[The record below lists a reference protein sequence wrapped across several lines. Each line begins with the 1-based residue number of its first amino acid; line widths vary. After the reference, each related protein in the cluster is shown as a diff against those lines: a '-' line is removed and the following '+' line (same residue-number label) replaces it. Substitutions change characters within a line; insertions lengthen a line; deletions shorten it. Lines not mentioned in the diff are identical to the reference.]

1 MLSLIQEVISAL
13 TPAKRTHS
21 VLLLGTESSGKTALC
36 AGLARLLDER
46 RREKSSSTS
55 TSTSGSPPVL
65 PVPVTTRTLGQNV
78 VELETASTAVTVWDV
93 GGSEAI
99 RPMWKHYVGEADKIV
114 YVIDS
119 RLGAGEIEA
128 AIDILLDVERAAA
141 IENGGNGGE
150 ASTSAGGDV
159 NADVDVDA
167 DVDADVDGTRH
178 TKPVLVLATKMDAY
192 DGLERSSPQLSY
204 KMDDVAMAG
213 RLEAVASAFTRKVDE
228 KRERCGALFDVEY
241 SIKCLPVS
249 CTWRDVLS
257 ISTGARAPGD
267 QVTRDPHMRSALH
280 ASRSLQVWTPR
291 CCRTCSTGCS
301 SETIWIS
308 SIKERREERHV
319 HVQVPSP
326 TRAPR
331 GPSQA

>member
-46 RREKSSSTS
+46 RREKSS
-55 TSTSGSPPVL
+55 STSGSPPVL

-128 AIDILLDVERAAA
+128 AIDILLDVERASA
-141 IENGGNGGE
+141 IENGGNGGNGGE
-150 ASTSAGGDV
+150 ASTSAGGDE
-159 NADVDVDA
+159 N
-167 DVDADVDGTRH
+167 ADVDGTRH

-267 QVTRDPHMRSALH
+267 QVTRDLTCAPRFTLRAPSRYGRRDAAGRARLAAQVRRYGSPASKSGLKSAMW
-280 ASRSLQVWTPR
+280 Q
-291 CCRTCSTGCS
+291 
-301 SETIWIS
+301 I
-308 SIKERREERHV
+308 
-319 HVQVPSP
+319 PSP

-331 GPSQA
+331 GPSQS

>member
-21 VLLLGTESSGKTALC
+21 VLLLGMESSGKTALC

-55 TSTSGSPPVL
+55 MSMSTSGSPPVL

-128 AIDILLDVERAAA
+128 VIDILLDVERVAA

-150 ASTSAGGDV
+150 ASTSADGDE
-159 NADVDVDA
+159 N
-167 DVDADVDGTRH
+167 ADVDGTRH

-192 DGLERSSPQLSY
+192 DGHERSSPQLSY
-204 KMDDVAMAG
+204 KMDDVAMAA

-267 QVTRDPHMRSALH
+267 QVTCHALSH
-280 ASRSLQVWTPR
+280 ALCASRFALPPGMDAEMLQDVLDWLL
-291 CCRTCSTGCS
+291 
-301 SETIWIS
+301 
-308 SIKERREERHV
+308 K
-319 HVQVPSP
+319 
-326 TRAPR
+326 
-331 GPSQA
+331 

>member
-55 TSTSGSPPVL
+55 GSPPVL
-65 PVPVTTRTLGQNV
+65 PVPVTTKTLGQNV

-119 RLGAGEIEA
+119 RLEAGEIEA

-159 NADVDVDA
+159 NADV
-167 DVDADVDGTRH
+167 DVDGTRH

-267 QVTRDPHMRSALH
+267 QVTRDLTCA
-280 ASRSLQVWTPR
+280 PR
-291 CCRTCSTGCS
+291 FTL
-301 SETIWIS
+301 
-308 SIKERREERHV
+308 
-319 HVQVPSP
+319 
-326 TRAPR
+326 RAPSR
-331 GPSQA
+331 YGRRDAAGRARLAAQVRRWARMPGLQASD